1 MPVALLV
8 ASNANNKKETESP
21 SFAGKTTPIMEKTHK
36 IINDHLSMTA
46 PKNKKQMDMFKEI
59 QKNNSHSVTANFC
72 FSGASGRFTFNRY
85 QIGFVLT

>member
-8 ASNANNKKETESP
+8 ASNANTNTNKKETESP
-21 SFAGKTTPIMEKTHK
+21 LSFAGKTTPIMEKTHK
-36 IINDHLSMTA
+36 IINDQLSMSA

-72 FSGASGRFTFNRY
+72 FSGASGSLDIN
-85 QIGFVLT
+85 